1 MSLLGATSLTGCSSI
16 PDFIASGTMMLFQ
29 QTASPT
35 SWTKSTT
42 HDNKSLRVVN
52 GTASSGGTSAFS
64 AVFASRSL
72 TGSIGQTTAG
82 GSVSSSSGQI
92 AAGGSVSSSSGQI
105 AAGGSLS
112 GGSVGG
118 TTLTTN
124 QIPSH
129 THSYNSVS
137 FGSGLAP
144 GSFVTGSGA
153 LTTGAT
159 GGSNSHTHPFS
170 TPSFSGTQHAHPVSS
185 SFSGTQHDHPV
196 SSSFSGTQHDH
207 PVSLT
212 NLDFDVQ
219 YVDVIFAS
227 KD

>member
-72 TGSIGQTTAG
+72 TGSIGQTT
-82 GSVSSSSGQI
+82 
-92 AAGGSVSSSSGQI
+92 AGGSVSSSSGQI

-196 SSSFSGTQHDH
+196 S
-207 PVSLT
+207 LT